1 MITLI
6 PAGNPGP
13 FTGPTGNNTWLI
25 DGAEPLLVDAGVGH
39 DTHVAALEKHLAGR
53 ALIRVFLTHAHR
65 DHSAGVPRLRERWPG
80 VEIVGGPALDAAA
93 FAGPR
98 IPDGGTVRAGDGT
111 MQVVLTPGHS
121 PDHACLWDP
130 AASHFFAGDLL
141 ISSGTVMIDAT
152 SGGGLRGYID
162 SLMRVRELGPAVIY
176 PGHGPIIENGVAL
189 IDQYVAH
196 RLQRERQVISALER
210 EPATVSTLVR
220 AIYPQL
226 DPNLAP
232 AAEET
237 LLAHLHKLEE
247 EERVEQQDGV
257 WSLRRGHE
265 PGQVS
270 GPS

>member
-13 FTGPTGNNTWLI
+13 FTGPTGNNTWLV

-39 DTHVAALEKHLAGR
+39 DNHMAALEQCLGGRPLA
-53 ALIRVFLTHAHR
+53 RVFLTHAHR
-65 DHSAGVPRLRERWPG
+65 DHSAGVPRLRQRWPD
-80 VEIVGGPALDAAA
+80 VEIVGGSALVTADPLD
-93 FAGPR
+93 GPR
-98 IPDGGTVRAGDGT
+98 VPDGGPVRAGDGA

-130 AASHFFAGDLL
+130 VAGILFAGDLL

-152 SGGGLRGYID
+152 SGGGLRGYLA
-162 SLMRVRELGPAVIY
+162 SLMRIRDLGPSAIY

-189 IDQYVAH
+189 IDQYVSH
-196 RLQRERQVISALER
+196 RMERERQLLAALER
-210 EPATVSTLVR
+210 QPATVAALVR
-220 AIYPQL
+220 MIYPQL
-226 DPNLAP
+226 DPAVAP

-237 LLAHLHKLEE
+237 LLAHLRKLEDDA
-247 EERVEQQDGV
+247 RVEQRAGV

-265 PGQVS
+265 AG
-270 GPS
+270 